1 MLIPIIIQLQ
11 QGSVH
16 IYRQK
21 LATLHGDSSPDLCCL
36 SVWRK
41 SLRYQLVKE
50 NINCWLAL
58 AVVGLRRQTLWICAM
73 LYHTDPWRTVGYW
86 PELYGLFH
94 RHFNVNLLV
103 FETGIYWDFLWPL
116 KIKRYEN
123 DMVTVFWIQFMIF
136 YTKDAMS
143 PSQCPTAPG

>member
-21 LATLHGDSSPDLCCL
+21 LATLPGDSSPDLCCL

-58 AVVGLRRQTLWICAM
+58 AVVGLRRQTL
-73 LYHTDPWRTVGYW
+73 
-86 PELYGLFH
+86 
-94 RHFNVNLLV
+94 
-103 FETGIYWDFLWPL
+103 
-116 KIKRYEN
+116 
-123 DMVTVFWIQFMIF
+123 
-136 YTKDAMS
+136 
-143 PSQCPTAPG
+143 